1 MALPLSAIIV
11 ESFLQ
16 ELTNKE
22 RQIEN
27 CSGVP
32 GIIYNFSNK
41 NLTTFED
48 KFKSK
53 GDIQWRYILTL
64 KQVLQPITVLIQNE
78 TKCLSWLIVIHEI
91 RQISRNRL
99 TQGPKFC
106 KLQEAI
112 WLTVINEIFNF
123 PPRLGP
129 YCEINYLPQFILDYP
144 SYPIQKRYIWTSFQT
159 SRKKFCKFFRFS
171 P

>member
-16 ELTNKE
+16 ELTNKK
-22 RQIEN
+22 RHIEN

-53 GDIQWRYILTL
+53 GDIQ
-64 KQVLQPITVLIQNE
+64 
-78 TKCLSWLIVIHEI
+78 
-91 RQISRNRL
+91 
-99 TQGPKFC
+99 
-106 KLQEAI
+106 
-112 WLTVINEIFNF
+112 
-123 PPRLGP
+123 
-129 YCEINYLPQFILDYP
+129 
-144 SYPIQKRYIWTSFQT
+144 
-159 SRKKFCKFFRFS
+159 
-171 P
+171 